1 MEHITSYILN
11 HSKPTER
18 VRIPVTGKQI
28 ADAYGCSGIEVRAE
42 VRAMVNQARRNGDP
56 ICANSRGY
64 FIAEDAEDVEAMI
77 ASLNNRIS
85 AMTAARD
92 GLRRYLLEQAG

>member
-11 HSKPTER
+11 HSKPTGKAR
-18 VRIPVTGKQI
+18 MPVTGKQI
-28 ADAYGCSGIEVRAE
+28 ADAYGCNRIEVR
-42 VRAMVNQARRNGDP
+42 RMINQARRNGEP
-56 ICANSRGY
+56 ICANTRGY